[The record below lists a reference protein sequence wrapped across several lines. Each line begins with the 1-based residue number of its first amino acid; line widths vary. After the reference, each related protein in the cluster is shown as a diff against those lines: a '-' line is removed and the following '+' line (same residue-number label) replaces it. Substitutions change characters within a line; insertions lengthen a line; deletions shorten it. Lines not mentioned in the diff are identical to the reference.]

1 MKSGTVI
8 HTPNSNISKG
18 MYIFLIL
25 TASPLLV
32 FLAIDLYNPE
42 SPLLHNL
49 TSISNS
55 LSTLHS
61 VTSLSLS
68 SVMSAYCKT
77 APVWAFIFV
86 IFSYKELRLKTDQT
100 KSALTTT
107 LILFSILYLGVVSL
121 LLFNN
126 VELTESGRLMR
137 MLSVNDY
144 LLTLLFIAIFSV
156 VFIFTTYYVLF
167 IYTFYKT
174 FNSTKTAH

>member
-1 MKSGTVI
+1 MKSGTVT
-8 HTPNSNISKG
+8 HTPNSNIAKR
-18 MYIFLIL
+18 MYIFLII

-32 FLAIDLYNPE
+32 FLAIDLYKPE
-42 SPLLHNL
+42 SSLLYNL

-61 VTSLSLS
+61 MSNLSLS

-77 APVWAFIFV
+77 APVWALILV

-100 KSALTTT
+100 ISTLITT
-107 LILFSILYLGVVSL
+107 LILFSILYLGVVYL

-126 VELTESGRLMR
+126 VELTESGRLLR
-137 MLSVNDY
+137 MMSANDY

-156 VFIFTTYYVLF
+156 VFIFTTYYALF
-167 IYTFYKT
+167 ICAFCKT
-174 FNSTKTAH
+174 NNSTKTAH